1 MKITH
6 FTDYGFRTLIFLGV
20 RQKMYTP
27 MPMIANQYNI
37 SSNHLMK
44 VSQQLVRLG
53 YIESKHG
60 RSGGLRLIKD
70 PRKVKVSQVFRELE
84 SLEIV
89 NCFSAYDTCIISSSC
104 HLKNILNHALHAFIQ
119 ELDKYTLADLIDNP
133 DELFTHLSLK

>member
-1 MKITH
+1 
-6 FTDYGFRTLIFLGV
+6 
-20 RQKMYTP
+20 
-27 MPMIANQYNI
+27 MPMIENQYNI

-60 RSGGLRLIKD
+60 RSGELRLIKD

-104 HLKNILNHALHAFIQ
+104 RLKKILNHALHAFI
-119 ELDKYTLADLIDNP
+119 
-133 DELFTHLSLK
+133 